1 MQFLRA
7 SVISLGLVVF
17 VLIVGLVGGWTLGR
31 SVPAFGEGAHT
42 RIDQSAVVDR
52 LRAVAKLVSTE
63 ARVRDVIA
71 YRNTWLG
78 STKRTIVIATGNVL
92 VGFDLEPPPDIEI
105 DESARRITIHLPA
118 PRLIGVDVVELKT
131 YDEKQ
136 GLWNP
141 FQPAD
146 RDTIFQLAREQLA
159 DAANDMGV
167 LAHAEES
174 AARLLQAL
182 FAPDGYAVEV
192 IFAARKAPS
201 Y

>member
-1 MQFLRA
+1 MKLLRA

-17 VLIVGLVGGWTLGR
+17 VLVVGLIGGWTLGR
-31 SVPAFGEGAHT
+31 SVPAFGESGHT

-63 ARVRDVIA
+63 AQVRDVIA
-71 YRNTWLG
+71 YENTWLG
-78 STKRTIVIATGNVL
+78 STKRTLVIATGNVL
-92 VGFDLEPPPDIEI
+92 IGFDLDPAPHIQI
-105 DESARRITIHLPA
+105 DEATHRITIHLPA

-131 YDEKQ
+131 YDEKE

-146 RDTIFQLAREQLA
+146 RDTILQLAREQLTS
-159 DAANDMGV
+159 AANEMGMLV
-167 LAHAEES
+167 HAEES
-174 AARLLQAL
+174 ATHLLQTL
-182 FAPDGYAVEV
+182 FAPDGYAVDV
-192 IFAARKAPS
+192 MFASDKAPS